1 MNSWHQKNQKSA
13 TIKFGKSIL
22 YPKKNSQLFITRFHL
37 FLNFVFMNKAEVL
50 KEIIGQ
56 RRSIFP
62 KDYSETEISQE
73 IIEEI
78 LHSATLAPN
87 HKRTKPWRFKIFK
100 GEEKANLAVEMQ
112 EIYKASQAPQVF
124 LEKKYQD
131 IGFKVN
137 KADAVIS
144 IVVNFSGM
152 VPEWEEIA
160 AVSMAVQNMYL
171 TCTANGVGCYWSS
184 PKIVDHL
191 KDSLTIEENQ
201 KCLGLFYMGNVD

>member
-1 MNSWHQKNQKSA
+1 MN
-13 TIKFGKSIL
+13 
-22 YPKKNSQLFITRFHL
+22 NS
-37 FLNFVFMNKAEVL
+37 EVL
-50 KEIIGQ
+50 KRIIEE

-62 KDYSETEISQE
+62 KDYTDKEIPQN
-73 IIEEI
+73 ILDEI
-78 LHSATLAPN
+78 LSSAVLAPN

-100 GEEKANLAVEMQ
+100 GEEKANLALEMQ
-112 EIYKASQAPQVF
+112 EIYKSNTAPQTF

-131 IGFKVN
+131 IGFKIN
-137 KADAVIS
+137 KADVIVS

-171 TCTANGVGCYWSS
+171 TCTANNIGCYWSS

-201 KCLGLFYMGNVD
+201 KCLGLFYLGKVD

>member
-1 MNSWHQKNQKSA
+1 
-13 TIKFGKSIL
+13 
-22 YPKKNSQLFITRFHL
+22 
-37 FLNFVFMNKAEVL
+37 MNKAEVL
-50 KEIIGQ
+50 KEIIEQ

-112 EIYKASQAPQVF
+112 EIYKSTQAPQVF

-201 KCLGLFYMGNVD
+201 KCLGLFYMGNIDNVTN

>member
-1 MNSWHQKNQKSA
+1 
-13 TIKFGKSIL
+13 
-22 YPKKNSQLFITRFHL
+22 
-37 FLNFVFMNKAEVL
+37 MNKTETL
-50 KEIIGQ
+50 KTIIEQ

-62 KDYSETEISQE
+62 KDYTETEISQDVLD
-73 IIEEI
+73 EI

-100 GEEKANLAVEMQ
+100 GEEKAQLAAEMQ
-112 EIYKASQAPQVF
+112 SIYKATQPEQTF
-124 LEKKYQD
+124 LEKKYND
-131 IGFKVN
+131 IGFKIN
-137 KADAVIS
+137 KADVVVS

-171 TCTANGVGCYWSS
+171 TCTANEVGCYWSS
-184 PKIVDHL
+184 PGIVSHL

-201 KCLGLFYMGNVD
+201 KCLGLFYMGRLD